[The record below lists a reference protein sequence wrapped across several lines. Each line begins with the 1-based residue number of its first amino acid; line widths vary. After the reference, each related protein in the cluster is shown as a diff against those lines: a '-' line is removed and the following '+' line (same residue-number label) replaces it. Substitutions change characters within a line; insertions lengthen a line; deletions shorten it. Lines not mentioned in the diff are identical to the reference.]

1 MDKYL
6 SRLSDR
12 LHTIFFENEDLNHVE
27 LVYKTFVTDKNEDF
41 DKKYY
46 NLFLEEI
53 AYLYSRNHKLSE
65 IVGNKVPF
73 INSPIIES
81 DISFVDFRMYI
92 RNLIGLE
99 VSSTDDVV
107 VEKEDCYDYTINAVA
122 NNLLKEEGFWNKV
135 NSEVID
141 SKEKEDKEVA
151 RLFVPVDNS
160 NLYLFATLLLSS
172 MEEQNLDYSFKVN
185 TNPSV
190 QLGNNIEINV
200 SQKNYET
207 VLGIINKIKT
217 DYPQIKI
224 NNNQLPIL
232 SYPVSD
238 DVGIVPIIN
247 DALFEEKLAMRI
259 IELKHE
265 TRNFNQLLEET
276 YNFTKDYFSLIEN
289 LTGKLP
295 DIDDNKLL

>member
-65 IVGNKVPF
+65 IVGDKVPF

-107 VEKEDCYDYTINAVA
+107 VEKEDCYDYTLNAVA

-190 QLGNNIEINV
+190 QLGNNVEINV